1 MFPSGG
7 RVHGPVPKSYK
18 YSLPKKVRR
27 MGLRTALSVRYAQVR
42 FNFYIFEIVTLKQ
55 YLFILRRP
63 AMRAEAQ
70 YMYMAMLVAIKQ
82 IADLQSR

>member
-7 RVHGPVPKSYK
+7 RAHGPVPKSYK

-42 FNFYIFEIVTLKQ
+42 FNFYIFEIVTLEQ
-55 YLFILRRP
+55 
-63 AMRAEAQ
+63 
-70 YMYMAMLVAIKQ
+70 
-82 IADLQSR
+82 

>member
-1 MFPSGG
+1 MSVFPSGG

-42 FNFYIFEIVTLKQ
+42 VTFCCNYNTLEQILFNSA
-55 YLFILRRP
+55 ILIGP
-63 AMRAEAQ
+63 AMRAKVQ
-70 YMYMAMLVAIKQ
+70 CMYVAMKL
-82 IADLQSR
+82 